1 LYLWLLLHL
10 LFVPSELVFVVVGS
24 QFALL
29 QGLLRVKG
37 RPASRG
43 SPPQVQFE
51 SALALGDVWVL
62 HQLWHE
68 LGFDR
73 LHAVFRRAR
82 FTTAVEQAIR
92 VMVFNR
98 LCDADSK
105 LGALRWLQTVA
116 LPDVD
121 AESITHQHLLRSMDA
136 LMDHQAGVDDCVA
149 QLLAR

>member
-1 LYLWLLLHL
+1 
-10 LFVPSELVFVVVGS
+10 V
-24 QFALL
+24 L

-37 RPASRG
+37 RSAALA

-62 HQLWHE
+62 HQSWHE

-82 FTTAVEQAIR
+82 CTAPVEQAIR

-105 LGALRWLQTVA
+105 LGASRWLQTVA

-121 AESITHQHLLRSMDA
+121 AQEITHWHLLRSMDA

-149 QLLAR
+149 ALLRALIDEQ